1 MPKTNP
7 SSHRPKG
14 RTRLTLLVLVILA
27 TLVLAALPT
36 AAARTECIWTGVQ
49 RIIAIGDLHGDYE
62 HFTRLLRG
70 PGTQL
75 IDSDGHWAG
84 GKSHLVQMGDVMD
97 RGDEAR
103 KILDLIRRLEKEA
116 TAAGGMVHM
125 ILGNHE
131 EMNLMNRST
140 QYPGYVT
147 PEQFKSF
154 LSKNIIAAEEKKAG
168 GRVRDSRWEE
178 LINDPESEASQD
190 YYRNFVDLYGDWLA
204 EHNVVIKI
212 NDTVFVHGG
221 LTESFAARGLES
233 TNNLYRSEIKR
244 AIRGE
249 NFLPRILFLPEGPLW
264 YRGLAID
271 DDQSEEFRARVDRIF
286 ALVGAQRMVVAH
298 TPTKFQG
305 REDDMKRYDGK
316 VWIIDTGISSVYR
329 GRVWA
334 LLIENGSASV
344 IRRD

>member
-1 MPKTNP
+1 M
-7 SSHRPKG
+7 R
-14 RTRLTLLVLVILA
+14 RARLTLLVLAVLA
-27 TLVLAALPT
+27 ALVLAAPPP
-36 AAARTECIWTGVQ
+36 AAARTECIWTGVT

-70 PGTQL
+70 
-75 IDSDGHWAG
+75 SDLVDGDDHWTG

-154 LSKNIIAAEEKKAG
+154 LSKDIIAAEEKRAG

-190 YYRNFVDLYGDWLA
+190 YYRNFVNLYGDWLA

-233 TNNLYRSEIKR
+233 TNSLYRGEIRR

-249 NFLPRILFLPEGPLW
+249 DFRPRILFLPEGPLW
-264 YRGLAID
+264 YRGLAAD
-271 DDQSEEFRARVDRIF
+271 DDNEEFRTRVDRIL
-286 ALVGAQRMVVAH
+286 ALVGAQRLVVAH
-298 TPTKFQG
+298 TPTAFRG

-316 VWIIDTGISSVYR
+316 VWIIDTGISSVFR

-334 LLIENGSASV
+334 LLIENGSATV